1 MNMNENLRKVQEQT
15 EVTEHGT
22 IVIDGTDGIHHFQ
35 MVTAITELAFR
46 VNTGGRISRANLVQF
61 CAQMY
66 GTKGKTHKKV
76 LTEMVKHYEDTYGR
90 SITDNKVVSRALG
103 LKTEEA

>member
-1 MNMNENLRKVQEQT
+1 MNENLRKVQEQT

-46 VNTGGRISRANLVQF
+46 VNTGGRISRANLIGF

>member
-1 MNMNENLRKVQEQT
+1 MNENLRKVQEQT

-22 IVIDGTDGIHHFQ
+22 IVIDGAEGIEH
-35 MVTAITELAFR
+35 MRIVSAITALAFR
-46 VNTGGRISRANLVQF
+46 VNTGGNMVRANLITF
-61 CAQMY
+61 CAREY

-76 LTEMVKHYEDTYGR
+76 LVEMVKHYEDTYGR
-90 SITDNKVVSRALG
+90 SITDNNVVSRALG